1 MREDEMGK
9 EGSRISGF
17 YKLELDERL
26 KILEERTN
34 LSSEDIEELMNHGS
48 LDMDTADMMIENV
61 IGTYELPLAVATNFE
76 VDGKDYF
83 VPMSIEETSV
93 VAAASYA
100 ARLARETGGFK
111 TEVTEPVMIAQIQ
124 AVDIEDPFR
133 AKQEIL
139 ENKDKLVGIAN
150 EQNPDLSKFGG
161 GAEDI
166 NVRVIDTGKGPMVI
180 THLLVD
186 CRDAMGA
193 NSVNSMAETLA
204 PIIEDITN
212 GEVYLRI
219 LSNLAKKR
227 MARARMEIDKDLI
240 GEDTVEGILYAYE
253 FAEADPFRAA
263 THNKGI
269 MNGIDAVA
277 KATGQDWRAI
287 EAGAHAYASLN
298 GYDSLTKWS
307 KNEEGNLVGTLE
319 MPLAVAKVGG
329 ITNMH
334 PTVQKAFKILDV
346 DTAKEFSRVVASV
359 GLAQNFAAL
368 KALATTGIQEG
379 HMKLHAKNIAVL
391 AGADED
397 QIDEVAEKMVERE
410 DVSQDQAEK
419 ILEEMKN

>member
-1 MREDEMGK
+1 MGEEELNK

-17 YKLELDERL
+17 YKLDLEERL
-26 KILEERTN
+26 KKLEERTN
-34 LSSEDIEELMNHGS
+34 LTSEEINELQNHGS
-48 LDMDTADMMIENV
+48 LDMEKADMMIENV
-61 IGTYELPLAVATNFE
+61 VGTYELPFSVATNFK
-76 VDGKDYF
+76 VDGEDYF

-139 ENKDKLVGIAN
+139 ENKDELVNIAN

-204 PIIEDITN
+204 PMVEDIT
-212 GEVYLRI
+212 GGRVYLRI
-219 LSNLAKKR
+219 LTNLAKHR
-227 MARARMEIDKDLI
+227 LARARVEIDKELI

-253 FAEADPFRAA
+253 FAEADPYRAA

-269 MNGIDAVA
+269 MNGVDAVA

-287 EAGAHAYASLN
+287 EAGAHTYASLD
-298 GYDSLTKWS
+298 GYGSLTKWS
-307 KNEEGNLVGTLE
+307 KNEEGNLIGTLE
-319 MPLAVAKVGG
+319 MPLPVATVGG
-329 ITNMH
+329 ITDMH

-346 DTAKEFSRVVASV
+346 DSAQEFSRIVASV

-368 KALATTGIQEG
+368 KALATEGIQEG
-379 HMKLHAKNIAVL
+379 HMKLHAKNIAIL
-391 AGADED
+391 AGAEED
-397 QIDEVAEKMVERE
+397 QVDEVADKMVES
-410 DVSQDQAEK
+410 DKVSQSQAEK
-419 ILEEMKN
+419 ILDDLNN